1 MKDLHQMMS
10 VKKSLHMVAQLSSI
24 VREEID
30 NKNVCEKNG
39 KCVKQLTHA
48 EILN

>member
-39 KCVKQLTHA
+39 KRVKQLTHA